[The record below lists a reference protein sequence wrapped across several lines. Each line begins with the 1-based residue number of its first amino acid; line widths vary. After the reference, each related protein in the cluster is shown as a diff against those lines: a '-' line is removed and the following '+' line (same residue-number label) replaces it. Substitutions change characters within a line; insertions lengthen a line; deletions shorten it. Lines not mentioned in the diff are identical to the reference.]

1 MKNILTK
8 YINNIKSKFSK
19 YIVFFPLLSSIGF
32 ISASILSFNSLCLYS
47 IFAIISLAVV
57 AYKFYKNKKYLGNT
71 IILLIIFLGTDMYI
85 WNNSKSLDSEYKSL
99 YQKCKNNSQCNK
111 KTLDSSYNNYIH
123 YKNKIN
129 NLKGTEMCKFIASE
143 MPKIYE
149 DFNLLS
155 NLVVK
160 SNGFIDF
167 YINDF
172 YNCLKPLSKSEIKD
186 FYKANITTL
195 ENYSIVYKKIYFNLN
210 DKYTGSNLDS
220 RNKINFILKSSQ
232 L

>member
-8 YINNIKSKFSK
+8 YTSNLKSSFSK
-19 YIVFFPLLSSIGF
+19 NMVYFPVLFSVSIIV
-32 ISASILSFNSLCLYS
+32 ASILSFNNLWIYS
-47 IFAIISLAVV
+47 TFAIISLAVV
-57 AYKFYKNKKYLGNT
+57 ACKFYKNKKHLGPT
-71 IILLIIFLGTDMYI
+71 IILLIMFLGTDMYI
-85 WNNSKSLDSEYKSL
+85 SNNYKSLDSQYKSL
-99 YQKCKNNSQCNK
+99 YQRCENNNQCSK

-123 YKNKIN
+123 YKNKVN
-129 NLKGTEMCKFIASE
+129 DLEGTEMCKFIASE

-167 YINDF
+167 YIHDF

-195 ENYSIVYKKIYFNLN
+195 ENYSMVYIKIYFNLN
-210 DKYTGSNLDS
+210 DKYTGSNLDLQ
-220 RNKINFILKSSQ
+220 NKINFILKSSE